1 MKECIGTT
9 TASVLV
15 NSSFIREFSL
25 KKGLGQC
32 DPLSPFLFLLVVE
45 GLNVMMSVMVE
56 NNLFKGHRIDQNE
69 PALISRHEF
78 VDDTLIMGK
87 KVRLMLE
94 LCKQF

>member
-56 NNLFKGHRIDQNE
+56 NNLFKGHHIDQNE

-78 VDDTLIMGK
+78 VDDTLIMGEK
-87 KVRLMLE
+87 S
-94 LCKQF
+94 